1 MKRCWGVSIE
11 NIPIPYLKLEKM
23 EFPIRYCVFL
33 MGMLRGVVAS
43 AEFKLYKFLYTV
55 TSSYPTKSKHM
66 KGIIPIISSAAII
79 FVVGRFLYCLLMVS
93 FLIECIR

>member
-1 MKRCWGVSIE
+1 MKRFWGVSIE

-43 AEFKLYKFLYTV
+43 AEFKIYKFLY
-55 TSSYPTKSKHM
+55 
-66 KGIIPIISSAAII
+66 
-79 FVVGRFLYCLLMVS
+79 FVVYCLLYIQM
-93 FLIECIR
+93 LIYLHLLYQSVGETEGETWTVKNRLCLVDDAVV